1 MDGKEDRNEKNA
13 EKDTR
18 KIISDDVETF
28 FRDVWGKVVEY
39 ASMGAEEATKLSSTA
54 KTRVDVE
61 TLKFKK
67 GKVIKMLGERYLEL
81 CEKTPSA
88 ALPGTKE
95 ILKTLQ
101 GIDKEIKTLE
111 QELSKGKKPAKKKK
125 AKKALTTTPAGK
137 KAAAEKTAAS
147 KKAPSRKKSPSV
159 KKTPAAKKPAPAI
172 GEREKSPAT
181 GGILAPSTSR
191 TPPKKGE

>member
-1 MDGKEDRNEKNA
+1 MDEKENRNEKQT
-13 EKDTR
+13 EKEAR
-18 KIISDDVETF
+18 KIISDDVENF

-54 KTRVDVE
+54 KVRVDVE
-61 TLKFKK
+61 TLKFRK

-81 CEKTPSA
+81 CEKTPSS

-111 QELSKGKKPAKKKK
+111 KELSKGKKPVKKPAKTALSK
-125 AKKALTTTPAGK
+125 APAGKTTPAE
-137 KAAAEKTAAS
+137 KAASPKE
-147 KKAPSRKKSPSV
+147 APSRKKGPSV
-159 KKTPAAKKPAPAI
+159 KKAPAAKKPAPADS
-172 GEREKSPAT
+172 EREKSPAT

-191 TPPKKGE
+191 NLPKKGK